1 MFCIFTLL
9 REYITISDIMGPSRY
24 LDFGL
29 SRYPKNAVWKES
41 DLFYQGGLWTAISK
55 WFKTFEIFVSYLFS
69 ENLSIM

>member
-24 LDFGL
+24 
-29 SRYPKNAVWKES
+29 PKNAVWKES
-41 DLFYQGGLWTAISK
+41 DLFYQGGLRTAISK